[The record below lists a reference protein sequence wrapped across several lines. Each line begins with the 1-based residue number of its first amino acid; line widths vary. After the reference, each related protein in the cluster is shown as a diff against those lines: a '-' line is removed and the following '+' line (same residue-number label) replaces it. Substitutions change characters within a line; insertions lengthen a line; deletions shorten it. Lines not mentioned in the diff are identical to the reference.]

1 MVDIDLIFVLR
12 TISAWHLAK
21 PLAKVP
27 ACVVPDKSS
36 MQILNLLA
44 NSIFQCFLSYL
55 TSPIS
60 TFTFFFL
67 QRKLN
72 LTEGKFFM
80 LRSCLSGLVLTIQDS
95 ILAQGQ
101 PVILHQSTGSDNQL
115 WYEDR
120 HSRAIRA
127 KLDDNYCLEGGGMYY
142 SKVS

>member
-1 MVDIDLIFVLR
+1 M
-12 TISAWHLAK
+12 
-21 PLAKVP
+21 
-27 ACVVPDKSS
+27 
-36 MQILNLLA
+36 
-44 NSIFQCFLSYL
+44 
-55 TSPIS
+55 
-60 TFTFFFL
+60 
-67 QRKLN
+67 
-72 LTEGKFFM
+72 
-80 LRSCLSGLVLTIQDS
+80 SGLVLTIQDS